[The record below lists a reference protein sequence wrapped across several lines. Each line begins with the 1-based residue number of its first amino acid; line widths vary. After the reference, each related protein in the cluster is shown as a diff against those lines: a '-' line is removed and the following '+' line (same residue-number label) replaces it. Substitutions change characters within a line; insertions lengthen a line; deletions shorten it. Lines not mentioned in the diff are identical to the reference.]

1 MATRNEA
8 QVRKV
13 SEASALQM
21 MHSSRHQR
29 SEHQSH
35 LRKPR
40 RRSHESLC
48 RDNTPLNNSSP
59 YSIPEY
65 YGGVRSKVTRTGG
78 VTGLLTVS
86 EHAQQQ
92 PPPPRSP
99 GTSASAGSQRSHQ
112 RQSPAVAAGSPRVP
126 PNSHK
131 AHKNDHL
138 PIKTSVSAPGS
149 TEGEWCIKLE

>member
-1 MATRNEA
+1 M
-8 QVRKV
+8 
-13 SEASALQM
+13 SEVSALKM
-21 MHSSRHQR
+21 MQSPRHQR

-35 LRKPR
+35 IRKPR

-48 RDNTPLNNSSP
+48 RDNTPLNNSSH
-59 YSIPEY
+59 STMAEY
-65 YGGVRSKVTRTGG
+65 YGGVGSRVTRTAGI
-78 VTGLLTVS
+78 TGLLTVS
-86 EHAQQQ
+86 EHVQQ

-112 RQSPAVAAGSPRVP
+112 RQSPSVVAGSPRAP
-126 PNSHK
+126 SNSQK

-149 TEGEWCIKLE
+149 TEGENVKLN

>member
-1 MATRNEA
+1 MAARNEA

-13 SEASALQM
+13 NEASALQM
-21 MHSSRHQR
+21 IHSSRHQR

-48 RDNTPLNNSSP
+48 RDNTPLNNSSH
-59 YSIPEY
+59 STMAEY
-65 YGGVRSKVTRTGG
+65 CGGVGSRVTRTAGI
-78 VTGLLTVS
+78 TGLLTVN
-86 EHAQQQ
+86 EHVQQ
-92 PPPPRSP
+92 PPPPHSP

-112 RQSPAVAAGSPRVP
+112 RQSPAVVAGSPRVP

-131 AHKNDHL
+131 AHKNDHM

-149 TEGEWCIKLE
+149 TEGE